1 MCRTQCC
8 HILYSL
14 RGNKP
19 EYKLKV
25 KENKM
30 QSSSGNHVE
39 KFGKTNKAGREKLN
53 GKRDNKKL
61 NKTVRGRREG
71 EELEAM

>member
-1 MCRTQCC
+1 
-8 HILYSL
+8 
-14 RGNKP
+14 
-19 EYKLKV
+19 
-25 KENKM
+25 M

-39 KFGKTNKAGREKLN
+39 KFGKTKKVGREKLN